1 MPRYRI
7 QNIDR
12 KTNKPELKNTES
24 PRPDP
29 ILNRANQV
37 RRDDDVVRTPKRT
50 VYDID
55 YALKWFLDNEIQPQV
70 EANGELVNIPVI
82 FANGEKWDNVRRLGY
97 LRDEKG
103 MLQSPII
110 VIKRNSLQERDQL
123 RKLDINRAAAGN
135 VLFYKKKYNKR
146 NRYEDDI
153 NPIFNTEPKD
163 SDEIYTINVPEYVD
177 LEYELLIWTDFTTQ
191 MNSVVEQIMPF
202 GTFAW
207 GNEFNKYKT
216 YIRTLSFETVNTV
229 GDDRIV
235 RCTIPLTVNGT
246 LLSEQEFKMSTVQK
260 RFSTKIL
267 SWDTIIDLDPATLFG
282 STTIPQQLLAQK
294 QNIISG
300 NAVLVSNDGT
310 AAGGGGGTIDAA
322 TMLYLTELSDI
333 SASFSDADTIAIS
346 GSAAL
351 NPITTA
357 AATKNEF
364 DVYINGQY
372 IDKYLY
378 EWTPSTLAIQTLDF
392 NTGSLGYEI
401 ASSDTIVINGRWSTT

>member
-12 KTNKPELKNTES
+12 KTNKPELKNSES
-24 PRPDP
+24 TRPDP

-55 YALKWFLDNEIQPQV
+55 YAIKWFLDNEIQPQV
-70 EANGELVNIPVI
+70 EANGELINVPVI

-110 VIKRNSLQERDQL
+110 VIKRNSLAERDQL

-146 NRYEDDI
+146 NRYEDDV
-153 NPIFNTEPKD
+153 NPVFNTQPKE

-191 MNSVVEQIMPF
+191 MNSIVEQIMPF

-235 RCTIPLTVNGT
+235 RCTVPLTVNGT
-246 LLSEQEFKMSTVQK
+246 LLSEQEFKMSTLQK

-267 SWDTIIDLDPATLFG
+267 SWDTIIDLDTSILFG
-282 STTIPQQLLAQK
+282 STTIPQQLLEQK

-300 NAVLVSNDGT
+300 NAVLVSNDAGS
-310 AAGGGGGTIDAA
+310 AGGGGGTIDAA
-322 TMLYLTELSDI
+322 TMLYITELSDI
-333 SASFSDADTIAIS
+333 SGSFSDADTIAVT

-351 NPITTA
+351 NPITSA

-378 EWTPSTLAIQTLDF
+378 EWTPSVLAIQTLDF
-392 NTGSLGYEI
+392 NTGSLGYVI
-401 ASSDTIVINGRWSTT
+401 TSSDTVVINGRWSTS

>member
-1 MPRYRI
+1 MARYRI

-12 KTNKPELKNTES
+12 KTNKPDLKNSES
-24 PRPDP
+24 DRNDP
-29 ILNRANQV
+29 ILNRSNQV

-55 YALKWFLDNEIQPQV
+55 FALKWFLDNEIQPQV
-70 EANGELVNIPVI
+70 EANGELINVPVI

-110 VIKRNSLQERDQL
+110 VLKRNSLQERDQL
-123 RKLDINRAAAGN
+123 KKLDINRAAPGN
-135 VLFYKKKYNKR
+135 VLFYKQPYNKR

-153 NPIFNTEPKD
+153 NPIFNTQARPSE
-163 SDEIYTINVPEYVD
+163 EIYTVNIPEYVD
-177 LEYELLIWTDFTTQ
+177 VEYELLIWTDFTTQ
-191 MNSVVEQIMPF
+191 MNSLVEQIMPY

-229 GDDRIV
+229 GDDRII

-246 LLSEQEFKMSTVQK
+246 LMAEQEYRTSTVQK
-260 RFSTKIL
+260 RFSTKVL
-267 SWDTIIDLDPATLFG
+267 SWDTVLDLDISTLFS
-282 STTIPQQLLAQK
+282 STSVPQSILSQQ

-300 NAVLVSNDGT
+300 NAVLVSNDT
-310 AAGGGGGTIDAA
+310 TVKPIDATA
-322 TMLYLTELSDI
+322 MLYLTELTDKTGT
-333 SASFSDADTIAIS
+333 FSDADTIIIN
-346 GSAAL
+346 AAAAE
-351 NPITTA
+351 NPITLDV
-357 AATKNEF
+357 ATKNEF

-378 EWTPSTLAIQTLDF
+378 EWTPTTSATQTINF
-392 NTGSLGYEI
+392 NIGLLGYEI
-401 ASSDTIVINGRWSTT
+401 ASSDTIIINGRWSI